1 LYNFISTS
9 LIVDF
14 FLEDI
19 VQMLGYKPSLEE
31 IKITK
36 KKNIKTTV
44 NCNLLVSDEYP
55 RKVKEIVAMISEES
69 QHLKIIEVRLCIF
82 CK

>member
-1 LYNFISTS
+1 LV
-9 LIVDF
+9 VDF

-19 VQMLGYKPSLEE
+19 VQMLDYKPSLEE

-36 KKNIKTTV
+36 KKNTQTTV

-55 RKVKEIVAMISEES
+55 KKVKDIVAKISEES
-69 QHLKIIEVRLCIF
+69 QHLKMIEVRFVCTL
-82 CK
+82 